1 VRIPISQNNSSITG
15 IYNIVSKNT
24 LGCSVEIYVY
34 SIVNSG
40 NIYVKC
46 SFENLPGLQ
55 KNDAEAVLVRRG
67 CKLLGFDHEKGEW
80 LANY

>member
-1 VRIPISQNNSSITG
+1 
-15 IYNIVSKNT
+15 
-24 LGCSVEIYVY
+24 VY
-34 SIVNSG
+34 
-40 NIYVKC
+40 C